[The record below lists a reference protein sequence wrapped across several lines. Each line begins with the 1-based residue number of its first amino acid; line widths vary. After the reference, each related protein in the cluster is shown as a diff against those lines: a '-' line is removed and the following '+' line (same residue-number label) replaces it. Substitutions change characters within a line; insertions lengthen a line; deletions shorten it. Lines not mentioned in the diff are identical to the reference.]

1 MKIDI
6 TKIANAIV
14 LMIDK
19 KVKHLDDRKLSI
31 MLFLI
36 DYNHK
41 KIHNEIIF
49 ADDYI
54 KNKKLPQSQ
63 TLNELYDL
71 IASEE
76 DIDEEDERFY
86 LIEELIEYINIDIT
100 PKEKFTELKF
110 SKTEDEEFD
119 DELFSKEEL
128 KTINKIIQEFKDSSF
143 RNISNEPFGID
154 LFRQTED
161 LDLIFK

>member
-1 MKIDI
+1 MNIDI
-6 TKIANAIV
+6 TKIANAII

-41 KIHNEIIF
+41 QAHGEVIF
-49 ADDYI
+49 TDDYI

-63 TLNELYDL
+63 TLTELFDL

-76 DIDEEDERFY
+76 ELDEDDERFY

-110 SKTEDEEFD
+110 SKNEDEDLD
-119 DELFSKEEL
+119 DEIFEKEEL
-128 KTINKIIQEFKDSSF
+128 KTIKKVIKAFEDTTF
-143 RNISNEPFGID
+143 RNISNEPFALD
-154 LFRQTED
+154 LFRDTKDGEM
-161 LDLIFK
+161 IF